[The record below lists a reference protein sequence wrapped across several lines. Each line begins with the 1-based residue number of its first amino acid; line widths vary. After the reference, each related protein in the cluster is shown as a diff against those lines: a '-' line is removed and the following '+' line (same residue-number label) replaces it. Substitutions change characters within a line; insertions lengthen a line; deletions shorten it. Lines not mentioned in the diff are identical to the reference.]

1 MFYFLQNFT
10 FNIIINSALIT
21 DTPFCKVGIHTKN
34 KALTRIILPNQLIN
48 LSQIN
53 CSSELSNFH
62 KSARKQLK
70 EFFYLK
76 RETFTISYKISLSP
90 FCKRVLKEINKIPYG
105 KTLSYAQ
112 IAKNINESKAYRAV
126 GMACK
131 NNHIPVVITCHRVI
145 LKSGEIGDYAGGLS
159 LKAKI
164 LNKEII

>member
-1 MFYFLQNFT
+1 M
-10 FNIIINSALIT
+10 
-21 DTPFCKVGIHTKN
+21 
-34 KALTRIILPNQLIN
+34 PNQLIN

-76 RETFTISYKISLSP
+76 RETFTIFYKISLSP
-90 FCKRVLKEINKIPYG
+90 FYRRVLDEVNQIPYG

-112 IAKNINESKAYRAV
+112 IAKNINKSKAYRAV

-131 NNHIPVVITCHRVI
+131 NNPIPIVIPCHRVI
-145 LKSGEIGDYAGGLS
+145 LKSGQIGDYAGGLS
-159 LKAKI
+159 LKARL

>member
-1 MFYFLQNFT
+1 MVQFSILN
-10 FNIIINSALIT
+10 
-21 DTPFCKVGIHTKN
+21 TPFGKVGIQTKN

-48 LSQIN
+48 LNQVN
-53 CSSELSNFH
+53 FSSELSNFH

-76 RETFTISYKISLSP
+76 RETFTIFYKISLSP
-90 FCKRVLKEINKIPYG
+90 FYRIVLEEINKIPYG

-131 NNHIPVVITCHRVI
+131 NNPIPIVIPCHRVI
-145 LKSGEIGDYAGGLS
+145 LKSGQIGDYAGGLS
-159 LKAKI
+159 LKARL

>member
-1 MFYFLQNFT
+1 M
-10 FNIIINSALIT
+10 
-21 DTPFCKVGIHTKN
+21 
-34 KALTRIILPNQLIN
+34 PNQLEN
-48 LSQIN
+48 LNQIN

-76 RETFTISYKISLSP
+76 RETFTIFYKISLSP
-90 FCKRVLKEINKIPYG
+90 FCRTVLEEINKIPYG

-112 IAKNINESKAYRAV
+112 VAKNINKSQAYRAI

-131 NNHIPVVITCHRVI
+131 NNPIPIVIPCHRVI
-145 LKSGEIGDYAGGLS
+145 LKSGKIGDYAGGPN
-159 LKAKI
+159 LKARL